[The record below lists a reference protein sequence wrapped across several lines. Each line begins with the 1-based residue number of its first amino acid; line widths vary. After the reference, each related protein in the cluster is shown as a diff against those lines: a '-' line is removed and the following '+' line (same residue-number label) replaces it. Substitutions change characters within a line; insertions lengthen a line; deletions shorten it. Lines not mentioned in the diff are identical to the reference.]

1 VQTLIGQLLQKLPSG
16 YQAERLPDATG
27 LVRILQGAYRS
38 KAEPNAA
45 GNAVDGYL
53 FVDSPKK
60 LPKRK
65 CYSQIAFLFPKMEK
79 RLLAFFAK

>member
-1 VQTLIGQLLQKLPSG
+1 VQTQIGTLLQKLPSG

-53 FVDSPKK
+53 FVDSPQKIT
-60 LPKRK
+60 KRK
-65 CYSQIAFLFPKMEK
+65 VLFPNSFSFPKDGK
-79 RLLAFFAK
+79 KVACFFC